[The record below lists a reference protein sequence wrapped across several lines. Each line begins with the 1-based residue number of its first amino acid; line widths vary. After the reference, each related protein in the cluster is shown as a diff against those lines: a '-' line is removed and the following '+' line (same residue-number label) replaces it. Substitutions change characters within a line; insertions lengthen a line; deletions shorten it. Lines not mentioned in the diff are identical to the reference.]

1 MKVIFLDIDG
11 VMNSTEEMI
20 ALYNQHGSSID
31 NTLPSPTK
39 CKLLK
44 QLVDETGAKV
54 VLSSSWR
61 LSLNAIQKLI
71 DLFEPYNLILSGF
84 TCHEVESKKF
94 KNSPYEDIK
103 PRYQHTIGDFGTY
116 IEDRGAEIANWL
128 LDHPTVENFVIL
140 DDEDSDIKAWFPN
153 NLVKTDPQVGFT
165 LNDCLKAAEI
175 LKGGKQSGA

>member
-1 MKVIFLDIDG
+1 MNIIFLDIDG
-11 VMNSTEEMI
+11 VMYSTEELI
-20 ALYNQHGSSID
+20 ALYNQYGSSID

-44 QLVDETGAKV
+44 QLVEETGAKV

-84 TCHEVESKKF
+84 TCHEVDSKKF
-94 KNSPYEDIK
+94 KDSPYEDIK
-103 PRYQHTIGDFGTY
+103 PRYQHSLGDFGTY
-116 IEDRGAEIANWL
+116 IEDRGAEIASWL

-153 NLVKTDPQVGFT
+153 NLVKTDPQVGLT
-165 LNDCLKAAEI
+165 LDDCLKATEI
-175 LKGGKQSGA
+175 LKGGK